1 MKRLLVFLLL
11 FLIGAMFAVSC
22 TLLGPHGSGSS
33 DNPNILSVYN
43 WSTYIDPEAIKDFE
57 KKFGVKV
64 EYDTYESN
72 EDLLA
77 KIRPGNPGYDIIVP
91 TSDYIAIMASEG
103 LLEPLNHDNIPNL
116 KNVDDKF
123 INPPFDPGNRYSVPY
138 QWGTMGLGYN
148 IKKTVGDLN
157 SWGDIF
163 EPRFAGRVSLM
174 EDLRATLGV
183 ILIYLGYEP
192 NTTNLDEIHQA
203 RDFLVKHQEVIAAF
217 APDTGQN
224 LLDQGEVDIAVEWSG
239 DIFQV
244 MEENSDLRYTIPKE
258 GTIVWTDNLAIPK
271 DAPHKELA
279 EKFINFVLEPE
290 VGAKIS
296 NYVKY
301 GSPNKAAIEGGLIEE
316 EDLNNPAIY
325 PPPKVFKKLKYADD
339 IGKATELYDD
349 AWTEVKVAMSNSF
362 F

>member
-1 MKRLLVFLLL
+1 MKRLLVLLLL
-11 FLIGAMFAVSC
+11 FLIGALLPIGC
-22 TLLGPHGSGSS
+22 TSLEPLGVQGGE
-33 DNPNILSVYN
+33 NPQVLSVYN

-57 KKFGVKV
+57 KKFGVEV

-91 TSDYIAIMASEG
+91 TSDYVVIMASEG

-116 KNVDDKF
+116 KNVDQIF
-123 INPPFDPGNRYSVPY
+123 IDPPFDPGNQYSVPY

-148 IKKTVGDLN
+148 IEKTGGELT
-157 SWGDIF
+157 SWKEIF

-174 EDLRATLGV
+174 EDLRATLGTV
-183 ILIYLGYEP
+183 LIYLGYDP
-192 NTTNLDEIHQA
+192 NTTDESKINEA
-203 RDFLVKHQEVIAAF
+203 RNYLIKHQEVVAAF

-224 LLDQGEVDIAVEWSG
+224 LLDQGEVDVAVEWSG

-244 MEENSDLRYTIPKE
+244 MEENPDIRYTIPKE
-258 GTIVWTDNLAIPK
+258 GSIVWTDNLAIPK
-271 DAPHKELA
+271 DAPNKELA
-279 EKFINFVLEPE
+279 EKFINFILEPE
-290 VGAKIS
+290 VGAIIS

-301 GSPNKAAIEGGLIEE
+301 GSPNRAAIEQGLIEA
-316 EDLNNPAIY
+316 EDLENPAIY
-325 PPPKVFKKLKYADD
+325 PPPEVFSKLKYVDD
-339 IGKATELYDD
+339 IGDATELYDD

>member
-11 FLIGAMFAVSC
+11 FLMSALLPVGCASFSPPGMQGGA
-22 TLLGPHGSGSS
+22 
-33 DNPNILSVYN
+33 NPQVLSVYN

-91 TSDYIAIMASEG
+91 TGDYIAIMASEG
-103 LLEPLNHDNIPNL
+103 LLEPLNYDNIPNF

-123 INPPFDPGNRYSVPY
+123 IDPPFDPGNQYSVPY

-148 IKKTVGDLN
+148 IEKTGGELN
-157 SWGDIF
+157 SWEDIF
-163 EPRFAGRVSLM
+163 DPRFAGRVSLI
-174 EDLRATLGV
+174 EDLRATLGA
-183 ILIYLGYEP
+183 ILIYLGYDP
-192 NTTNLDEIHQA
+192 NTTNESEISEA
-203 RDFLVKHQEVIAAF
+203 RNYLIKHQEVIAAF

-239 DIFQV
+239 DIFQI
-244 MEENSDLRYTIPKE
+244 MEENPNIRYTIPQE
-258 GTIVWTDNLAIPK
+258 GSIVWTDNLAIPK

-279 EKFINFVLEPE
+279 EKFINFILEPK
-290 VGAKIS
+290 VGAIIS

-301 GSPNKAAIEGGLIEE
+301 GSPNQAAIAEGLIEE
-316 EDLNNPAIY
+316 EDLENPAIY
-325 PPPKVFKKLKYADD
+325 PPPQVFKKLKYVDD

-349 AWTEVKVAMSNSF
+349 AWTELKVAMTNSF

>member
-11 FLIGAMFAVSC
+11 FLIGITFPTGCAFFNSKKTDEASANV
-22 TLLGPHGSGSS
+22 
-33 DNPNILSVYN
+33 LSVYN
-43 WSTYIDPEAIKDFE
+43 WSTYIDPQAIKDFE
-57 KKFGVKV
+57 KKFNVKV
-64 EYDTYESN
+64 KYDTYESN

-91 TSDYIAIMASEG
+91 SSDYVAIMGSEG
-103 LLEPLNHDNIPNL
+103 LLEPLNHQNIPNI
-116 KNVDDKF
+116 KNLSKRF
-123 INPPFDPGNRYSVPY
+123 IDPPFDRGNRYSVPY

-148 IKKTVGDLN
+148 IKKIGGELS

-192 NTTNLDEIHQA
+192 NSSNIEEIRKA
-203 RDFLVKHQEVIAAF
+203 RDFLIKHQEVIAAF

-239 DIFQV
+239 DIFQIA
-244 MEENSDLRYTIPKE
+244 EENEDIRYAIPKE
-258 GTIVWTDNLAIPK
+258 GTIIWTDNLAIPAG
-271 DAPHKELA
+271 APHKELA

-296 NYVKY
+296 NFVKY
-301 GSPNKAAIEGGLIEE
+301 GSPNQAAIDGGFIEK
-316 EDLNNPAIY
+316 EDLENPEIY
-325 PPPKVFKKLKYADD
+325 PTPDIASRLKYADD

>member
-1 MKRLLVFLLL
+1 MKRLLVVLLF
-11 FLIGAMFAVSC
+11 FLIGAILPWGCAS
-22 TLLGPHGSGSS
+22 LGPREASSS
-33 DNPNILSVYN
+33 DNPNVLSVYN

-57 KKFGVKV
+57 KKFGVDV
-64 EYDTYESN
+64 QYDTYESN

-77 KIRPGNPGYDIIVP
+77 KISPGNPGYDIIVP
-91 TSDYIAIMASEG
+91 TSDYIAIMASQG
-103 LLEPLNHDNIPNL
+103 LLEPLDHANIPNL

-123 INPPFDPGNRYSVPY
+123 LDPPFDPGNQYSVPY

-148 IKKTVGDLN
+148 IKKTRGELH
-157 SWGDIF
+157 SWADIF

-174 EDLRATLGV
+174 EDLRAMLGV

-192 NTTNLDEIHQA
+192 NSTNLNEIDQA
-203 RDFLVKHQEVIAAF
+203 RDYLVKHQEVIAAF

-239 DIFQV
+239 DIFQI
-244 MEENSDLRYTIPKE
+244 MEENPDIRYAIPKE

-271 DAPHKELA
+271 DAPHKALA

-301 GSPNKAAIEGGLIEE
+301 GSPNKAAIAQGLIEE
-316 EDLNNPAIY
+316 EDLKNPSIY
-325 PPPKVFKKLKYADD
+325 PSPDVFKKLKYTDD

-349 AWTEVKVAMSNSF
+349 AWTEVKVALSNSF